1 MNLGVE
7 NLELKLQKSAPNNN
21 FNNDN
26 IRKKVSSRL

>member
-1 MNLGVE
+1 MGVE
-7 NLELKLQKSAPNNN
+7 NLELKLQKSAPPNNN